1 MTDQDIR
8 FDTDFAR
15 GLFPEPCWNWSFFD
29 NAGGAYVPE
38 SVIDRLT
45 GYMRECQVQPG
56 GPFGPGKDAKER
68 MDLGHASMAAL
79 IDAAPDEVVIGPSTS
94 INVYV
99 LSKALRPLWADGDR
113 VIVSDQNHEANAGPW
128 HRLAETGIEVVVWP
142 VDPVS
147 GRLSA
152 ADLEPLLNERT
163 RLVAFPHVSNLAGE
177 VNDVAAITRLV
188 HDAGAQVC
196 VDGVAFAPHR
206 AIEVK
211 AWDVDY
217 YLFSF
222 YKLFGPHI
230 GCLYGKRDLLLASRN
245 QYHFFIGEARTTYK
259 LNPAG
264 PQHEIIASLTGIAD
278 YITALCE
285 HHFPAPFNSLHQQ
298 AKAVSGLVE
307 AREDELCERFLAFLA
322 SKSRVRLVGPGAD
335 DVSGGGAIRVPTF
348 AFTVEGMASASIPP
362 LLEAERAVIGHGDF
376 YARRLVDALGLD
388 PADGVVRAS
397 MVHYTSDA
405 DVDRLIAG
413 LDRVIPDS

>member
-1 MTDQDIR
+1 MIDNDIR
-8 FDTDFAR
+8 FDTAFAR
-15 GLFPEPCWNWSFFD
+15 GLFPAPCWDWSFFD
-29 NAGGAYVPE
+29 NAGGSYVPE
-38 SVIDRLT
+38 SVIARLT
-45 GYMRECQVQPG
+45 SYMRECQVQPG
-56 GPFGPGKDAKER
+56 GPFGPGKDARER
-68 MDLGHASMAAL
+68 MDLGHDTMAAL
-79 IDAAPDEVVIGPSTS
+79 IGAEHDEVVIGPSTS

-99 LSKALRPLWADGDR
+99 LSKALRPLWSDGDR
-113 VIVSDQNHEANAGPW
+113 VIVSDQNHEANAGSW

-142 VDPVS
+142 VDPVT

-152 ADLEPLLNERT
+152 DDLVPLLNDRT
-163 RLVAFPHVSNLAGE
+163 RLVAFPHVSNLVGE
-177 VNDVAAITRLV
+177 VNDVAALTALV

-230 GCLYGKRDLLLASRN
+230 GCLYGKRDLLRAARN
-245 QYHFFIGEARTTYK
+245 QYHFFIGEERTTYK

-285 HHFPAPFNSLHQQ
+285 HHVEAPLNSLHHQ

-307 AREDELCERFLAFLA
+307 ARENDICRRFLDFLA
-322 SKSRVRLVGPGAD
+322 AKPRVRLLGLGAGDEGP
-335 DVSGGGAIRVPTF
+335 RVPTF
-348 AFTVEGMASASIPP
+348 AFTIDGMASAEVPP
-362 LLEAERAVIGHGDF
+362 LLEPDRVVVGHGDF

-388 PADGVVRAS
+388 AEDGVVRAS

-405 DVDRLIAG
+405 DIDRLITG